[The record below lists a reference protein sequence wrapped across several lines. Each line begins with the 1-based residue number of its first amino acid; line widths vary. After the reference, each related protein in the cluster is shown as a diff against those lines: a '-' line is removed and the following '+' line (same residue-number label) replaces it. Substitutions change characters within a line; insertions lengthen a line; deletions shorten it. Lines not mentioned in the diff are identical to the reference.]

1 MVMHSQVFF
10 ALINI
15 IETQDMRV
23 VDKLHDSNL
32 SFNLK
37 ENKMLIK
44 KTWEL
49 YTVSKTLCLLIGVI
63 GLPA

>member
-1 MVMHSQVFF
+1 
-10 ALINI
+10 
-15 IETQDMRV
+15 MRV